1 MNSENETNPADEQ
14 LSNPPSLGD
23 SEEEYLRSTWD
34 KLGVGQD
41 GYLDQTQLALVCE
54 CIGMEKLSDEVIFNS
69 TLAFFIMCSVHTVD
83 FNGFSFCIGNRSVI

>member
-54 CIGMEKLSDEVIFNS
+54 CIGMEKLSDEVIFSSILVLFISQSVFTFNS
-69 TLAFFIMCSVHTVD
+69 NGLASLV
-83 FNGFSFCIGNRSVI
+83 GNRSVI

>member
-1 MNSENETNPADEQ
+1 MDPALTNCAIDEQ

-23 SEEEYLRSTWD
+23 NEEETYLRSTWE

-54 CIGMEKLSDEVIFNS
+54 CIGMDKLSDEVSDIDRRV
-69 TLAFFIMCSVHTVD
+69 FIVA
-83 FNGFSFCIGNRSVI
+83 IKR

>member
-69 TLAFFIMCSVHTVD
+69 TLVLLIMWRVLTFNS
-83 FNGFSFCIGNRSVI
+83 NGFSHVGYRSVI